1 MILVMPAPLFAG
13 CLWEYGASPL
23 CLRLPPDFSGACDF
37 GYPAACLPYKIRSS
51 SDSLLI
57 V

>member
-37 GYPAACLPYKIRSS
+37 GYPAACLPYKIQSS

-57 V
+57 